1 MKTVAVSKTSL
12 VFLRLS
18 IGIIFIWFGLLK
30 FFPGYSPAED
40 LAINTINRLT
50 SNLIPEPINI
60 NLLAIWEC
68 GVGLLLIFGLW
79 RKYILGLLLLHMICT
94 FTPLF
99 FFPELSFKTIPYGF
113 TLVGQYIMK
122 NIVII
127 CATWILWQEK

>member
-122 NIVII
+122 NIII
-127 CATWILWQEK
+127 VCATWILWQEK